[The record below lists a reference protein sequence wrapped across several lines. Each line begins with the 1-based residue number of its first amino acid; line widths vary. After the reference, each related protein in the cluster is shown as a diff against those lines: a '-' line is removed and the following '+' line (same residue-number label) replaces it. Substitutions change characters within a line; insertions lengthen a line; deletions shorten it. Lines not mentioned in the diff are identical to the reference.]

1 MKKITLYTD
10 GACLGNPGPGGYAAI
25 LLFRNQRKEIS
36 GGYRLTTNNRMEL
49 MAAISGLE
57 SLVESCEVTLYSDS
71 TYLVDSISK
80 GWVERWKTKNWMR
93 NSKNK
98 VVNADLWK
106 RYLNESGK
114 HRRGTRE
121 IGKTNARTIFPFWPR
136 GVPTCRRMRGIWRD
150 PNRPRFFENATGTI
164 REHAEEIFN

>member
-114 HRRGTRE
+114 HRINLVWVQGHAGDRE
-121 IGKTNARTIFPFWPR
+121 NERADYLSVLAARRSDLPEDEGYLAGSKPPALF
-136 GVPTCRRMRGIWRD
+136 
-150 PNRPRFFENATGTI
+150 
-164 REHAEEIFN
+164 